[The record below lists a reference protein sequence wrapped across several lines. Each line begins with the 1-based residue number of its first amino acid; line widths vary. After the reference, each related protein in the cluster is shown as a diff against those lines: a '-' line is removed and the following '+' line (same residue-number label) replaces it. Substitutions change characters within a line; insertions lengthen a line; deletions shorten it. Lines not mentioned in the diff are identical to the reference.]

1 MAGNISLV
9 SMVVVVVFSFDGM
22 TMKVPRSIRLNWMVK
37 MMCALARTPTC
48 TLETKVENG
57 LHTHTHMTKGS
68 TKLRKKL
75 ITLAIIN

>member
-9 SMVVVVVFSFDGM
+9 SMVVVDVVVVVVFFSFDGM

-37 MMCALARTPTC
+37 MMCALARTPTY

-57 LHTHTHMTKGS
+57 LHTHT
-68 TKLRKKL
+68 
-75 ITLAIIN
+75 